1 MSAISALLDG
11 RRAALALMIDT
22 AQVWRSGG
30 GALDP
35 DTFEP
40 IDSLVYDGPVK
51 VQSYEAFE
59 RAAEVGGSTVVVQ
72 RYRIDIP
79 VGSFDPKP
87 ADVFTITSSVL
98 DPLLV
103 GRRFRVAAPFHKTGA
118 TAYRI
123 PVDDLNAEPGDDAP
137 EG

>member
-1 MSAISALLDG
+1 MSATSALLAG
-11 RRAALALMIDT
+11 RAAARELMFDT
-22 AQVWRSGG
+22 AQVGRSE

-40 IDSLVYDGPVK
+40 IETIVYDGPVK

-59 RAAEVGGSTVVVQ
+59 RAAEVGGSTIVVQ
-72 RYRIDIP
+72 RYQIHIP
-79 VGSFDPKP
+79 VGSFDPEP
-87 ADVFTITSSVL
+87 SDVFTITSSRL